1 MSSEVALFDGR
12 RAADD
17 GKVME
22 GRDGWLFLDHDAAEF
37 VKQLIGEK
45 PFTQDEL
52 ESWRT
57 TLERRSAR
65 LAELGIPY
73 FFLICPESH
82 SVYPEKLPAHVRPA
96 PERPVTQLLAHLEAS
111 ACPVKPIYPISQL
124 LDAKREHPVYSQTD
138 THWNAHGAFIG
149 YELLADELERSV
161 PIRRVAK
168 DSLKLRELQQ
178 PGDLGL
184 KLTPER
190 TSLQVRYEPDD
201 RRRHFVASNG
211 RFGIGRM
218 IAFACEEAPDTR
230 CVLFGDSSAAWTS
243 PPLSASFRRLVIAY
257 DAAVDLE
264 LVKRER
270 ADVVISLLT
279 ERRMRYM
286 PADPPED
293 GEQRLAWPADQATGA
308 GGAGTGT
315 AG

>member
-1 MSSEVALFDGR
+1 M
-12 RAADD
+12 
-17 GKVME
+17 
-22 GRDGWLFLDHDAAEF
+22 
-37 VKQLIGEK
+37 
-45 PFTQDEL
+45 
-52 ESWRT
+52 
-57 TLERRSAR
+57 
-65 LAELGIPY
+65 
-73 FFLICPESH
+73 
-82 SVYPEKLPAHVRPA
+82 
-96 PERPVTQLLAHLEAS
+96 
-111 ACPVKPIYPISQL
+111 
-124 LDAKREHPVYSQTD
+124 
-138 THWNAHGAFIG
+138 
-149 YELLADELERSV
+149 
-161 PIRRVAK
+161 
-168 DSLKLRELQQ
+168 
-178 PGDLGL
+178 
-184 KLTPER
+184 
-190 TSLQVRYEPDD
+190 RYEPED

-293 GEQRLAWPADQATGA
+293 GEQRFTWPVDQATGA